1 MASQYCHNFS
11 SELVGLLPLHQG
23 EHLLLLGSV
32 LLQLLLPFVQ
42 LLPPFVQHLLGSI
55 LPLASLAALLPLAV
69 LLVKHLLATL
79 LVDVVGGVDD
89 VGQGLAGVLL
99 LAVAEPQS
107 TLAADLQ

>member
-1 MASQYCHNFS
+1 MASQYRHNF
-11 SELVGLLPLHQG
+11 SELVGLLPLHFLPL
-23 EHLLLLGSV
+23 E
-32 LLQLLLPFVQ
+32 QLLLPFVQ

-55 LPLASLAALLPLAV
+55 LPLASLAV
-69 LLVKHLLATL
+69 LLVEHLLATL

>member
-32 LLQLLLPFVQ
+32 LLQLL
-42 LLPPFVQHLLGSI
+42 PPFVQHLLGSI
-55 LPLASLAALLPLAV
+55 LPLASLAALLPLAA
-69 LLVKHLLATL
+69 LLVEHLLATL

-99 LAVAEPQS
+99 LAVAEAQR
-107 TLAADLQ
+107 TLAA

>member
-1 MASQYCHNFS
+1 MASQYRTNLS
-11 SELVGLLPLHQG
+11 QLVGLLPLHLLLLPL
-23 EHLLLLGSV
+23 EHLLGR
-32 LLQLLLPFVQ
+32 
-42 LLPPFVQHLLGSI
+42 I
-55 LPLASLAALLPLAV
+55 LPLAPLGLPVDV
-69 LLVKHLLATL
+69 LVATL